1 MKNKLSPL
9 KPKLKTNPRK
19 IAGVTMATAASGI
32 KYKNRDDLLLFCLSP
47 KTNVAGVFTKS
58 TTASPAVY
66 WCKSVLKD
74 GKALAIIVNAGIANV
89 FTGEIGKK
97 LVSNILTS
105 IKRVRSTYSENSG
118 KVLPGYLPSIG
129 FLGTLKPSVGFVV
142 GDQKDIRY
150 EIAKNGWLTS
160 FSNFNQQYQKIYN
173 SKFDITAEIQLLN
186 NLRIDINANR
196 NYSNNISENFSIIDN
211 EYNPINTNYYGNFSI
226 SSNMLRTSFKNRSVD
241 LSDDFENLKTNRLQI
256 ANRLI
261 SLKNI
266 SNIDYDN
273 DGYPIGYGKNN
284 QAVLIPAFIS
294 AYTGIDVSKIS
305 LNPISDN
312 PKLNWTLQYDG
323 LEVLFDNIFSS
334 VSVQHGYRS
343 NFTINNFNYNL
354 NYIDD
359 GFDLSG
365 NYFNELIFSN
375 VNLVEQFNPL
385 IRLDLELKNSLRII
399 FDVVKDRAVSLS
411 LANNLVTESWGNEY
425 TLGLGYRVKNL
436 RVRSNLASNGN
447 NFIGDL
453 NTKIDLNLRKN
464 ITVIRN
470 LDIDNNKVSA
480 GQSIFSLK
488 LSADYALSK
497 NFSAIFFYDHLFSK
511 YEISTAFPQT
521 NIRSGFTFRYSFGN

>member
-1 MKNKLSPL
+1 
-9 KPKLKTNPRK
+9 
-19 IAGVTMATAASGI
+19 
-32 KYKNRDDLLLFCLSP
+32 
-47 KTNVAGVFTKS
+47 
-58 TTASPAVY
+58 
-66 WCKSVLKD
+66 
-74 GKALAIIVNAGIANV
+74 
-89 FTGEIGKK
+89 
-97 LVSNILTS
+97 
-105 IKRVRSTYSENSG
+105 
-118 KVLPGYLPSIG
+118 
-129 FLGTLKPSVGFVV
+129 
-142 GDQKDIRY
+142 
-150 EIAKNGWLTS
+150 
-160 FSNFNQQYQKIYN
+160 
-173 SKFDITAEIQLLN
+173 
-186 NLRIDINANR
+186 
-196 NYSNNISENFSIIDN
+196 
-211 EYNPINTNYYGNFSI
+211 
-226 SSNMLRTSFKNRSVD
+226 MLRTSFKNRSVD
-241 LSDDFENLKTNRLQI
+241 LSDDFENLKANRLQI

-266 SNIDYDN
+266 NNINYDN
-273 DGYPIGYGKNN
+273 DGFPLGYGKNN

-294 AYTGIDVSKIS
+294 AYTGLDISKIS
-305 LNPISDN
+305 LSPISN
-312 PKLNWTLQYDG
+312 KPKLNWTLQYDG
-323 LEVLFDNIFSS
+323 LEELFDNIFSR

-354 NYIDD
+354 NYIED

-447 NFIGDL
+447 TFNGDL

>member
-1 MKNKLSPL
+1 
-9 KPKLKTNPRK
+9 
-19 IAGVTMATAASGI
+19 
-32 KYKNRDDLLLFCLSP
+32 
-47 KTNVAGVFTKS
+47 
-58 TTASPAVY
+58 
-66 WCKSVLKD
+66 
-74 GKALAIIVNAGIANV
+74 
-89 FTGEIGKK
+89 
-97 LVSNILTS
+97 
-105 IKRVRSTYSENSG
+105 
-118 KVLPGYLPSIG
+118 
-129 FLGTLKPSVGFVV
+129 
-142 GDQKDIRY
+142 
-150 EIAKNGWLTS
+150 
-160 FSNFNQQYQKIYN
+160 
-173 SKFDITAEIQLLN
+173 
-186 NLRIDINANR
+186 
-196 NYSNNISENFSIIDN
+196 
-211 EYNPINTNYYGNFSI
+211 
-226 SSNMLRTSFKNRSVD
+226 MLRTSFKNRSVD

>member
-1 MKNKLSPL
+1 
-9 KPKLKTNPRK
+9 
-19 IAGVTMATAASGI
+19 
-32 KYKNRDDLLLFCLSP
+32 
-47 KTNVAGVFTKS
+47 
-58 TTASPAVY
+58 
-66 WCKSVLKD
+66 
-74 GKALAIIVNAGIANV
+74 
-89 FTGEIGKK
+89 
-97 LVSNILTS
+97 
-105 IKRVRSTYSENSG
+105 
-118 KVLPGYLPSIG
+118 
-129 FLGTLKPSVGFVV
+129 
-142 GDQKDIRY
+142 
-150 EIAKNGWLTS
+150 
-160 FSNFNQQYQKIYN
+160 
-173 SKFDITAEIQLLN
+173 
-186 NLRIDINANR
+186 
-196 NYSNNISENFSIIDN
+196 
-211 EYNPINTNYYGNFSI
+211 
-226 SSNMLRTSFKNRSVD
+226 
-241 LSDDFENLKTNRLQI
+241 
-256 ANRLI
+256 
-261 SLKNI
+261 
-266 SNIDYDN
+266 
-273 DGYPIGYGKNN
+273 
-284 QAVLIPAFIS
+284 
-294 AYTGIDVSKIS
+294 
-305 LNPISDN
+305 
-312 PKLNWTLQYDG
+312 
-323 LEVLFDNIFSS
+323 LFDNIFSR
-334 VSVQHGYRS
+334 VSLQYGYRS

-354 NYIDD
+354 NYIND

-385 IRLDLELKNSLRII
+385 IRLDLELKNSFRII

-436 RVRSNLASNGN
+436 RLRSNLASNGN